1 MLIALLL
8 GLQLHGVVR
17 IEEPG
22 KPPVMRGSGVPTDT
36 AFWVASISKSFTAA
50 LILRLRDLGKL
61 ELSDLVAGSDI
72 TLDELLT
79 HTSGLPHATYL
90 AEGIADPDEAARRIL
105 AQPRGPKG
113 KFAYTNDGY
122 ALLAIAA
129 ERAGGAPFFQ
139 LLQREVLDRAGLRHT
154 GFWPRCFPG
163 ARVARLSRP
172 PRGARAKENWGFKGS
187 DGICSTAQD
196 LAAFMRAVAAGRV
209 TAHPELLFE
218 RKVPLGDGFAG
229 RGFFVSKNGTVWTR
243 GTEDYGHNGVVKLL
257 TDGTILVALS
267 DVPALRRED
276 VAQSR
281 AMGDLLE
288 QRHFAGRKP
297 PAEDAGATRMPQR

>member
-1 MLIALLL
+1 MLALLL
-8 GLQLHGVVR
+8 ALQFHGVVR

-22 KPPVMRGSGVPTDT
+22 KAALTRAEGVPAGT

-50 LILRLRDLGKL
+50 LILRLQDLGKL
-61 ELSDLVAGSDI
+61 KLSDVVPGSDI

-79 HTSGLPHATYL
+79 HTSGLPHATYV
-90 AEGIADPDEAARRIL
+90 AEGIADREEAARRIL
-105 AQPRGPKG
+105 AQPRGPRG

-129 ERAGGAPFFQ
+129 EKAGGAPFFE
-139 LLQREVLDRAGLRHT
+139 LMQREVLDRAGLRHT
-154 GFWPRCFPG
+154 GFWPRCFRG
-163 ARVARLSRP
+163 ARVAPLSRP
-172 PRGARAKENWGFKGS
+172 PRGARARENWGFKGS
-187 DGICSTAQD
+187 DGICSTAAD
-196 LAAFMRAVAAGRV
+196 LAAFMRAVASGRV

-218 RKVPLGDGFAG
+218 RKVALVDGFAG
-229 RGFFVSKNGTVWTR
+229 RGFFISRNGTVWTR

-257 TDGTILVALS
+257 PDGTVLVALS

-276 VAQSR
+276 VPQSR

-288 QRHFAGRKP
+288 QRHLERR
-297 PAEDAGATRMPQR
+297 GATPKRPR

>member
-1 MLIALLL
+1 M
-8 GLQLHGVVR
+8 
-17 IEEPG
+17 EEPG
-22 KPPVMRGSGVPTDT
+22 KAPVTRGHGVPAAT

-50 LILRLRDLGKL
+50 LILRLQDLGKL
-61 ELSDLVAGSDI
+61 KLSDVIPGSDI

-79 HTSGLPHATYL
+79 HTSGLPHATYV
-90 AEGIADPDEAARRIL
+90 AEGISDRDEAARRIL

-129 ERAGGAPFFQ
+129 EKAGGAPFFE
-139 LLQREVLDRAGLRHT
+139 LLQREVLGRAGLRHT
-154 GFWPRCFPG
+154 GFWPRCFRG

-172 PRGARAKENWGFKGS
+172 PRGARARENWGFKGS
-187 DGICSTAQD
+187 DGICSTAAD

-218 RKVPLGDGFAG
+218 RKVALSEDFAG
-229 RGFFVSKNGTVWTR
+229 RGFFISKNGTVWTR

-257 TDGTILVALS
+257 RDGTILVALS

-281 AMGDLLE
+281 AMGDMLE
-288 QRHFAGRKP
+288 ERYLERRTAP
-297 PAEDAGATRMPQR
+297 AGATKPPP